1 MGKVFKL
8 RLATPPFLA
17 LVLGHRISKKHAL
30 LDGPWTSISAAWHQ
44 LIMRALAW
52 AGSHLALSAQ
62 SRNRFGVC
70 GVASHGQL
78 AIGELLA
85 GLFDVEAVRSVQCA
99 ETSIQVCFCVE
110 RANENVWLL
119 PL

>member
-1 MGKVFKL
+1 MGGFQ
-8 RLATPPFLA
+8 RPIWCAIATTA
-17 LVLGHRISKKHAL
+17 GNAQKVLGHRTSMKHAL

-70 GVASHGQL
+70 VVASHGQL

-85 GLFDVEAVRSVQCA
+85 GLFDVKAVRSVPRQASKCA
-99 ETSIQVCFCVE
+99 
-110 RANENVWLL
+110 
-119 PL
+119 